1 MNYADG
7 VKFLSTSRF
16 EFVGAASKQLLDF
29 FGFHIFSRP
38 SVCPARF
45 WWYHRSRVTMICM
58 LLRLDLGACPIFS
71 LILLEDS
78 REERHVV
85 GGIKPG
91 VAVVLSRRRRRAFN

>member
-1 MNYADG
+1 
-7 VKFLSTSRF
+7 
-16 EFVGAASKQLLDF
+16 
-29 FGFHIFSRP
+29 
-38 SVCPARF
+38 
-45 WWYHRSRVTMICM
+45 MICM